1 MDKEKKKRIVLGIF
15 AHVDA
20 GKTTLSEGLLYL
32 SGVLRKQGRV
42 DHGTSFLDTSPMERE
57 RGITIF
63 SRQAR
68 FSYGDTDFVLL
79 DTPGHSDFG
88 AEAERAIRVLDYA
101 VLLIGGADGVKHHT
115 LTLFRL
121 LREYGI
127 PTFIFV
133 NKMDL
138 PNGGERAVAE
148 ELCRSLSPKILPVY
162 SEESAEERYDRFA
175 LADEYF
181 LEEYLCEGVISDE
194 TIALM
199 TAEERIFP
207 CFFGSALHMDGVRF
221 FMEGLLRFTL
231 PGRYDLD
238 GFGARVYKIARDGGA
253 KGGDGAKLSYLRV
266 TSGQLSVRDEIVYRS
281 ERGSQMREKIAQIRL
296 YSGDRFTQVERVEA
310 GEICAVLG
318 LSETYAGQ
326 GLGREPDA
334 ADAALIPVFS
344 YRLVLPREADPRIVY
359 PKLLRLSEEEPSLRP
374 IWKEESGEIL
384 VQLMGD
390 VQIDVFL
397 RTVKERFGLDV
408 SLDNG
413 QILYL
418 ETIRNRVEGIGH
430 FEPLRHYAE
439 VHLALE
445 PLPRGSGVVFTTDC
459 PEDKLDRNWQRLI
472 LSALEQSDH
481 VGVLIGAPITDMKVT
496 LLIGK
501 AHLAHTDGGDFREAA
516 CRALRQGLMQA
527 ESVLLEPIY
536 RYRLELPSEYV
547 GRAMNDLQMRH
558 GTAEIGDTRE
568 GMSVLIGRIPVSTL
582 GDYVREVVG
591 YTHGKGRLLCQA
603 DGYAPCHNTEEV
615 VAVSGYLPLRDLAHP
630 ADSVFCAHGGG
641 FTVPWNEVRQH
652 MHVDSGYGK
661 ENSAEQI
668 LPSAARVARRYHLDD
683 KELEAIMLREF
694 GPIKR
699 RKYGEPK
706 RKVTSIHSKPY
717 VPRKEHLIID
727 GYNVIHAWDF
737 LKEIAAGNLELARE
751 QLMDIL
757 SNYVSYTKN
766 EVTLVF
772 DAYRVKGNAGS
783 EFMRDG
789 YKVVYTAENETGD
802 AYIERLMH
810 LLGPNYAVRV
820 VTADRL
826 VQFSAVHSGILRMT
840 VKEFEEEIARINL
853 EITEYIKKL
862 AES

>member
-1 MDKEKKKRIVLGIF
+1 MENASRKRIVLGIF

-20 GKTTLSEGLLYL
+20 GKTTLSESLLYL

-68 FSYGDTDFVLL
+68 FSYGDTDFILM

-138 PNGGERAVAE
+138 PNDGERAFAE
-148 ELCRSLSPKILPVY
+148 ELCHSISPKILPIFR
-162 SEESAEERYDRFA
+162 EESAEERFDRFA
-175 LADEYF
+175 LADEFF
-181 LEEYLCEGVISDE
+181 LEEYLRDGTVSDE
-194 TIALM
+194 TIAYM
-199 TAEERIFP
+199 TAEERVFP
-207 CFFGSALHMDGVRF
+207 CFFGSALHMDGVHLLL
-221 FMEGLLRFTL
+221 EGLLRFTL
-231 PGRYDLD
+231 KEKRDD
-238 GFGARVYKIARDGGA
+238 AAFGARVYKIARDGGA
-253 KGGDGAKLSYLRV
+253 KGGDGARLTYLRV
-266 TSGQLSVRDEIVYRS
+266 MSGRLSVRDELQYRS
-281 ERGSQMREKIAQIRL
+281 VQGALIAEKVAQIRL
-296 YSGDRFTQVERVEA
+296 YSGDRFTQVDSVEA
-310 GEICAVLG
+310 GEVCAVLG

-334 ADAALIPVFS
+334 ADAALMPVFS
-344 YRLVLPREADPRIVY
+344 YRLVLPKGVDARTVY

-374 IWKEESGEIL
+374 IWKEEGAEIQ
-384 VQLMGD
+384 VQLMGE
-390 VQIDVFL
+390 VQIDVFI

-408 SLDNG
+408 TTDNG
-413 QILYL
+413 RILYL
-418 ETIRNRVEGIGH
+418 ETIKDAVEGVGH

-459 PEDKLDRNWQRLI
+459 PEDKLDRSWQRLI
-472 LSALEQSDH
+472 LSSLEQSDH

-501 AHLAHTDGGDFREAA
+501 AHRAHTDGGDFREAA

-527 ESVLLEPIY
+527 RSELLEPMF

-547 GRAMNDLQMRH
+547 GRAMNDLQMRSGSINPIETVE
-558 GTAEIGDTRE
+558 GTSILT
-568 GMSVLIGRIPVSTL
+568 GRIPVSTL
-582 GDYVREVVG
+582 GDYVREVAG
-591 YTHGKGRLLCQA
+591 YTQGKGKLLCSA

-615 VAVSGYLPLRDLAHP
+615 IAASGYLPLRDTAHP
-630 ADSVFCAHGGG
+630 ADSVFCAHGAG
-641 FTVPWNEVRQH
+641 FIVPWNEVRQH

-661 ENSAEQI
+661 VKTAEQI
-668 LPSAARVARRYHLDD
+668 LPSISRVAGRYHLDD

-706 RKVTSIHSKPY
+706 RTVSSIRSTPY
-717 VPRKEHLIID
+717 VPRREHLIVD

-737 LKEIAAGNLELARE
+737 LRETAAGNLELARE

-772 DAYRVKGNAGS
+772 DAYRVRGNAGS
-783 EFMRDG
+783 EHMRDG

-810 LLGPNYAVRV
+810 LLGPNYTVRV

-840 VKEFEEEIARINL
+840 VKEFEEEIAKINL